1 LAPDRGSAG
10 IVASGVGKAE
20 QAVDLSISKDPG
32 DPAVEAAV
40 DRLTAQQQTEIIA
53 LYERRGLGIYEVAE
67 RVGVDHMVVWR
78 LLRRYNLGPTEWT

>member
-1 LAPDRGSAG
+1 
-10 IVASGVGKAE
+10 
-20 QAVDLSISKDPG
+20 VDLSTSKDPG
-32 DPAVEAAV
+32 DHAAEAAEAAV

-67 RVGVDHMVVWR
+67 RVGVEHMVVWR

>member
-1 LAPDRGSAG
+1 M
-10 IVASGVGKAE
+10 
-20 QAVDLSISKDPG
+20 DLSISKDPG
-32 DPAVEAAV
+32 DQAAEAAV
-40 DRLTAQQQTEIIA
+40 DSLTAQQQAEIIA